1 MAFRASHTTTKTTR
15 VKKTKPE
22 TPEKKQEDPDV
33 PTASIEDLI
42 GAPGTSTAASS
53 ESDTPT
59 ATADVFVKAPTGTS
73 TAETPAGAP
82 EQPGGQR
89 ERSWNGTAGSRP
101 SIRPGSGYNGES
113 GRGGYGANPR
123 SGYGEIGR
131 GYGGYRRGSMQQGR
145 PGYSQG
151 RGGYRDHS
159 APGGTSR
166 GGYGEG
172 TRQGY
177 DQGGY
182 RRNDWTPG
190 AEPVI
195 HTQDINVPTE
205 TVRGILD
212 SMPEGHGFLR
222 PKFTPSDRDV
232 YISQSQIRRF
242 LLRNGDMV
250 EGQARQPKDNE
261 RYWGLLKVEKINDQ
275 PAEEMTT
282 RPRFDD
288 LTAIYP
294 DRQLKLES
302 GQLPLSTRIIDLVA
316 PIGFGQRALIVSPP
330 KAGKT
335 TILKELATGIAANY
349 PNVHLMA
356 ALIGERPE
364 EVTDLTRNIKGEV
377 LASNFDE
384 SPSEQTRVAEVALDR
399 AKRLVEMGKD
409 VVILLDSITRLARAY
424 NLVVNPSGRTLSG
437 GFDPAAL
444 YPAKKFLGAA
454 RCVENQSTVL
464 SSQLSNT
471 GSSGG
476 QLTGQPKTEKPE
488 TENGKQKTDNSV
500 VSGGSLTV
508 IGTALVE
515 TGSRMDDLI
524 YEEFK
529 GTGNMELTLSRVL
542 QERRIFPAI
551 DVGKSGTRH
560 DELLLGAEAMKKVV
574 TLRHMLSL
582 LSDEE
587 RTMML
592 VDRLGK
598 TKSNEEFLESLS
610 QGA

>member
-1 MAFRASHTTTKTTR
+1 MAFRASHTSTKTSR
-15 VKKTKPE
+15 VKKTQTDASSVE
-22 TPEKKQEDPDV
+22 PEKQDLEVAPPAFSV
-33 PTASIEDLI
+33 EDLVGNPKPQPQETREPVREI
-42 GAPGTSTAASS
+42 
-53 ESDTPT
+53 
-59 ATADVFVKAPTGTS
+59 
-73 TAETPAGAP
+73 TPAGEP
-82 EQPGGQR
+82 VQSQQPQQSQQPR
-89 ERSWNGTAGSRP
+89 DER
-101 SIRPGSGYNGES
+101 
-113 GRGGYGANPR
+113 PR
-123 SGYGEIGR
+123 SGGGR
-131 GYGGYRRGSMQQGR
+131 FGAEGYDRGGFGSGNRAGYQNFRRGGFGYGGGGRFRDRGSSGGR
-145 PGYSQG
+145 PGYDSRYSG
-151 RGGYRDHS
+151 ESSGYNRQPRDWNQAS
-159 APGGTSR
+159 EAP
-166 GGYGEG
+166 
-172 TRQGY
+172 
-177 DQGGY
+177 
-182 RRNDWTPG
+182 
-190 AEPVI
+190 
-195 HTQDINVPTE
+195 TQDINVPTE

-212 SMPEGHGFLR
+212 VMSEGHGFLR

-261 RYWGLLKVEKINDQ
+261 RYWGLLKVEKINEFI
-275 PAEEMTT
+275 AEEVQN

-294 DRQLKLES
+294 NRQLRLES
-302 GQLPLSTRIIDLVA
+302 SQMPLSTRIIDLVA

-335 TILKELATGIAANY
+335 TILKELAAGISANY
-349 PNVHLMA
+349 PDVHLMA

-364 EVTDLTRNIKGEV
+364 EVTDLSRSIKGEV

-384 SPSEQTRVAEVALDR
+384 SPPDQTRVAEVALDR
-399 AKRLVEMGKD
+399 AKRLVEQGRD
-409 VVILLDSITRLARAY
+409 VVVLLDSITRLARAY

-454 RCVENQSTVL
+454 RCVE
-464 SSQLSNT
+464 
-471 GSSGG
+471 GAEG
-476 QLTGQPKTEKPE
+476 KT
-488 TENGKQKTDNSV
+488 
-500 VSGGSLTV
+500 GGSLTV

-529 GTGNMELTLSRVL
+529 GTGNMELHLSRNL

-560 DELLLGAEAMKKVV
+560 DELLLGEEKMKKVT

-587 RTMML
+587 RTLML

-598 TKSNEEFLESLS
+598 TKSNDEFLESLS
-610 QGA
+610 QGS